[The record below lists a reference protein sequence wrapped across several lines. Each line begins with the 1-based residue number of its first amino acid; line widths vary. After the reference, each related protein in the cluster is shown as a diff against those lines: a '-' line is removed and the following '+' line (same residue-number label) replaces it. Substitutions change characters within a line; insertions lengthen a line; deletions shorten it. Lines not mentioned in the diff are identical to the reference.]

1 MKATS
6 ILTPI
11 LLFFLAG
18 YTTARAST
26 LNNTK
31 TDTTEIKTDIDK
43 VGKNYSHA
51 YATGDSLLM
60 FNCYADGAII
70 LPPNAPAMKGKAGI
84 LAVFKAGYSGGMR
97 SIAFKTVGLFGLTD
111 QYVTEQGT
119 YEAFDANNAVLDKG
133 KFLVVW
139 TKTIDGWK
147 MYRDM
152 FSSSIS
158 RSRPAK

>member
-1 MKATS
+1 MKAVSIFTS
-6 ILTPI
+6 ILFY
-11 LLFFLAG
+11 LLAG
-18 YTTARAST
+18 HNMATASI

-31 TDTTEIKTDIDK
+31 TDTTEIKTDIEK

-70 LPPNAPAMKGKAGI
+70 LPPNAPAMKGKAAI
-84 LAVFKAGYSGGMR
+84 LTVFKAGYSGGMR
-97 SIAFKTVGLFGLTD
+97 SIAFKTVGLYGLTD

-158 RSRPAK
+158 RSHPAK

>member
-6 ILTPI
+6 ILTLI
-11 LLFFLAG
+11 ILFFIAG
-18 YTTARAST
+18 HYTATANLLIKS
-26 LNNTK
+26 K
-31 TDTTEIKTDIDK
+31 QDTTQVKNDIDK
-43 VGKNYSHA
+43 VGKAYAHA

-60 FNCYADGAII
+60 LNCYADGAV
-70 LPPNAPAMKGKAGI
+70 LMPPNAPAMKGKAAI
-84 LAVFKAGYSGGMR
+84 FAVFKAGYSAGMR
-97 SIAFKTVGLFGLTD
+97 NIIFKTVGLFGLTD

-119 YEAFDANNAVLDKG
+119 YEAFDANNATLDKG

-139 TKTIDGWK
+139 MKTIDGWK